1 MNNTN
6 INDPK
11 DEVLWQIAKERV
23 GFKRSV
29 LSYVFVNLFL
39 IGVWYF
45 GSKENLDYFWPIWPI
60 LGWGLGLVFQYL
72 KAYQGNRI
80 NDVENEYQKLKNK

>member
-6 INDPK
+6 MNEPK
-11 DEVLWQIAKERV
+11 DEALWQIAKDRV
-23 GFKRSV
+23 GFKWSI
-29 LSYVFVNLFL
+29 LSYVSVNLFL
-39 IGVWYF
+39 IVIWYF
-45 GSKENLDYFWPIWPI
+45 TSGNLDHFWPIWPI

-80 NDVENEYQKLKNK
+80 NDIENEYQKLKNK

>member
-6 INDPK
+6 INEPK

>member
-6 INDPK
+6 INEPK
-11 DEVLWQIAKERV
+11 DEALWQIAKERV

>member
-6 INDPK
+6 INEPK
-11 DEVLWQIAKERV
+11 DELLWQIAKERV
-23 GFKRSV
+23 GFKMSV

>member
-1 MNNTN
+1 MNNTIMN
-6 INDPK
+6 EPK

-23 GFKRSV
+23 GFKRSL

-45 GSKENLDYFWPIWPI
+45 GSKKNLDYFWPIWPI